1 MPRRVSFNLLAK
13 MNNGFSSTATI
24 PLPDSQHKE
33 GEYVAADSHRSHS
46 TVAHGRQVDDGPPE
60 GMEDM
65 REAGLA
71 MVTGLRN
78 YGKELFLKENT
89 GTAFERALME
99 TVERCGWKLHAY
111 VMMSHL
117 IQNKA

>member
-1 MPRRVSFNLLAK
+1 
-13 MNNGFSSTATI
+13 MNHGFSSTATI
-24 PLPDSQHKE
+24 PLPDNQHKE

-46 TVAHGRQVDDGPPE
+46 TVAHGRQVDDCPPE
-60 GMEDM
+60 VMED
-65 REAGLA
+65 RSERLG

-78 YGKELFLKENT
+78 YRKELFLKENT
-89 GTAFERALME
+89 GPAFERALME